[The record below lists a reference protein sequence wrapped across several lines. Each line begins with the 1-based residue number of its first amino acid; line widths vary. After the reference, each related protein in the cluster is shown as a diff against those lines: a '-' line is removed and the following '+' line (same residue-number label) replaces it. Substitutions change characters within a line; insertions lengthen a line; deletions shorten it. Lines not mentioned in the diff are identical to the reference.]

1 MLRYFLR
8 RLLVA
13 IPTLFAI
20 IAISFFMIRIAPGG
34 PFDANRKAT
43 PEVMANLNK
52 AYHLDEP
59 LYEQFGRYLWGV
71 VHLDFGPSFKY
82 RDYTVS
88 ELILRGFPIS
98 AEIGLWAL
106 LVATTIGISIGTLA
120 ALRQNSMTDYTVMAV
135 GMTGVAVPTFITA
148 PIYQLIFAL
157 TLRWLPVA
165 GWDGGW
171 QHKILPVLALS
182 LPPIASISRLT
193 RGSMIESLRSNH
205 VRTARAK
212 GLGIRLTIWRHALLG
227 GLLPTIAY
235 LGPATAGIVTGSV
248 VIERAFS
255 IPGIGRYFVEAASNR
270 DYTLV
275 MGTVIFYGGL
285 IIIANL
291 LVDLTYSLL
300 DPKVRYE

>member
-71 VHLDFGPSFKY
+71 MHLDFGPSFKY

-98 AEIGLWAL
+98 AQIGLWAL
-106 LVATTIGISIGTLA
+106 LIAAIIGISIGTVA
-120 ALRQNSMTDYTVMAV
+120 ALRQNSPIDYAVMTFGMV
-135 GMTGVAVPTFITA
+135 GIAVPTFITA
-148 PIYQLIFAL
+148 PLFQLVFAL
-157 TLRWLPVA
+157 WLHWLPVA
-165 GWDGGW
+165 SWDGGW
-171 QHKILPVLALS
+171 QHMVLPVLALS
-182 LPPIASISRLT
+182 LPPIAAISRLT

-212 GLGIRLTIWRHALLG
+212 GLGVRLTVWRHALLG